1 MEIQHERTRFETDT
15 PALHPVPEAS
25 FSATTLHRDN
35 SFILSGYRD
44 VSYSYW
50 QCLQST
56 LELHNETV
64 NIWSH
69 ALGSLWFLHQ
79 FFDDCIKDD
88 TTALLTSDRF
98 AIGMFDMSVAL
109 CFFFSAAFHTFSNHS
124 RSVYRLSNQ
133 MDHLGIV
140 LLMWGTGLS
149 GAHFVFR
156 CQRTAYTVH
165 LTLMSASAVLS
176 GLATL
181 RPAFRETGD
190 QQPRVLV
197 YTCFG
202 IGLFAPVLHGLYA
215 FGLAE
220 LDERMGLRSFLGL
233 ALLNSIGAS
242 LYLYKAPE
250 RWLPGR
256 CDLAGQGHNWM
267 HGFVLAGVWMR
278 CNGLVQLAIPRSARQ
293 EVL

>member
-44 VSYSYW
+44 VSFSYW

-133 MDHLGIV
+133 MDHLGYRLVNVGNWTFLAPI
-140 LLMWGTGLS
+140 LS
-149 GAHFVFR
+149 FDA
-156 CQRTAYTVH
+156 
-165 LTLMSASAVLS
+165 S
-176 GLATL
+176 GLHT
-181 RPAFRETGD
+181 
-190 QQPRVLV
+190 
-197 YTCFG
+197 
-202 IGLFAPVLHGLYA
+202 
-215 FGLAE
+215 
-220 LDERMGLRSFLGL
+220 RS
-233 ALLNSIGAS
+233 I
-242 LYLYKAPE
+242 
-250 RWLPGR
+250 
-256 CDLAGQGHNWM
+256 
-267 HGFVLAGVWMR
+267 
-278 CNGLVQLAIPRSARQ
+278 
-293 EVL
+293 